1 MATPLTLYVPIKQDA
16 TSQAAAKQIYE
27 SFAANTHAGLD
38 ASEILHYA
46 RIALVPNAVGT
57 EGALA
62 LLLMTTFDGAM
73 NPYLSYFWND
83 DASIK
88 GAFQAIMDIALDP
101 PNPPVTDLNG
111 FQNFINAN
119 NLNQPAD
126 LYQAYPQSVLQ
137 IQAAFPPASY

>member
-1 MATPLTLYVPIKQDA
+1 MATPLTLYVPIKQDPI
-16 TSQAAAKQIYE
+16 SQAAAELVYT
-27 SFAANTHAGLD
+27 SFATGVHAGLD

-46 RIALVPNAVGT
+46 RVALVPNAAGSKGT
-57 EGALA
+57 LA
-62 LLLMTTFDGAM
+62 ILLMTTFDGAM

-83 DASIK
+83 DPSIK
-88 GAFQAIMDIALDP
+88 GAFQAIMDIALNP

-126 LYQAYPQSVLQ
+126 LYQAYSQTVTQ
-137 IQAAFPPASY
+137 IETAFPPSY